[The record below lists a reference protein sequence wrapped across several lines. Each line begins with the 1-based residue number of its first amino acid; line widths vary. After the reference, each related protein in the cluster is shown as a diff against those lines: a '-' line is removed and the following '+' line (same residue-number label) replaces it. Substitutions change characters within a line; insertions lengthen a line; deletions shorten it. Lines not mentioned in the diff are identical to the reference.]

1 MGEKNEMPEGMILYP
16 KTVVELLHIRR
27 QFNRGIP
34 MITVFEVEAQNFK
47 YGKEAYFQL
56 IKKQIKRV
64 FKFTLFK
71 EKEVMPLYYNDPL
84 NGSAEG
90 EEGEGKVTEYHND
103 YNEVYYYY
111 YNHEIEAKLLNELLE
126 YLQDDTTHKERA
138 HEVKPK
144 QGRPKTIIHD
154 ASYYLYNKG
163 LLQFLIDNYSN
174 IKAHIFNQLI
184 KALIDLGQLKTASNK
199 EYKEAFG
206 NALNIKQSQTNFDN
220 AIKNAA
226 TTIFEPIKT
235 KITTYL
241 EQQRVV

>member
-1 MGEKNEMPEGMILYP
+1 MIYYT
-16 KTVVELLHIRR
+16 KEAVELLHLISE
-27 QFNRGIP
+27 QKKGIP
-34 MITVFEVEAQNFK
+34 IITVFDIEAQSYK
-47 YGKEAYFQL
+47 YGKKTYCNV
-56 IKKQIKRV
+56 IKKQIEDA
-64 FKFTLFK
+64 FEFTAMYADRELNLSFDDY
-71 EKEVMPLYYNDPL
+71 VNLYILDPD
-84 NGSAEG
+84 SEAEL
-90 EEGEGKVTEYHND
+90 KT
-103 YNEVYYYY
+103 
-111 YNHEIEAKLLNELLE
+111 LNELLE
-126 YLQDDTTHKERA
+126 YLQSDTTHKERA

-144 QGRPKTIIHD
+144 QGRPKTVIQE
-154 ASYYLYNKG
+154 ATYYLYNKD

-184 KALIDLGQLKTASNK
+184 KALIDLGQLKPASNK

-220 AIKNAA
+220 AIKNDA

>member
-1 MGEKNEMPEGMILYP
+1 MQKKQGTPEGMVLYP

-27 QFNRGIP
+27 QANKGIP
-34 MITVFEVEAQNFK
+34 IITVFDIEAQNYR
-47 YGKEAYFQL
+47 YGKKAYSNV
-56 IKKQIKRV
+56 IKKQIIDV
-64 FKFTLFK
+64 LDFTLRH
-71 EKEVMPLYYNDPL
+71 EKEAIPLYYDETFEK
-84 NGSAEG
+84 GSEAKFIEFG
-90 EEGEGKVTEYHND
+90 RD
-103 YNEVYYYY
+103 YKHVYYYF
-111 YNHEIEAKLLNELLE
+111 NHEVEAKLLNELLE

-144 QGRPKTIIHD
+144 QGRPKTVIQE
-154 ASYYLYNKG
+154 ATYYLYNEA

-184 KALIDLGQLKTASNK
+184 KALIDLGQLKPASNK

-220 AIKNAA
+220 AIKNNA

-241 EQQRVV
+241 EQQ